1 MNAFGELAFPAF
13 ALFLAS
19 LVLTAI
25 SLWIGGRLAPWFL
38 NEAVEPPS
46 VRSYFLEPM
55 ADIDLDKAR
64 MVTLGIATAIV
75 LFALLVVAIAVRFG
89 GVPLV

>member
-1 MNAFGELAFPAF
+1 MNAVGDLVFPAF

-25 SLWIGGRLAPWFL
+25 SLWVGGRLAPWFL
-38 NEAVEPPS
+38 KEAVEPPT
-46 VRSYFLEPM
+46 VRSYFFEPM
-55 ADIDLDKAR
+55 ADVDLGKAR
-64 MVTLGIATAIV
+64 MVTLLIATAIM
-75 LFALLVVAIAVRFG
+75 LFALLVMAVAVRFG